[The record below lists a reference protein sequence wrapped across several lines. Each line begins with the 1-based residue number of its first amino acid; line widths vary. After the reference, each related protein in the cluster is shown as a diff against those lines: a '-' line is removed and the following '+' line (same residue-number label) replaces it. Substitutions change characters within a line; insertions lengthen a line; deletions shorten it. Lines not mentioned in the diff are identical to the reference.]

1 MNQIWV
7 DGVAGAGLPG
17 DDPGLLLGLTVF
29 ETIRT
34 YKKHP
39 FRLAAHLDR
48 LESSAK
54 ALRISTPARATIE
67 REIAG
72 AIAEDVRIRY
82 TITAGD
88 HRIVD
93 VAPINRAKVGGPVSV
108 ARMNWQ
114 APDFLPS
121 VVKHGSRAAWIVA
134 ARELDV
140 DEVLLTDPKGFI
152 LEANRSNV
160 FAVIDGVVRTPPV
173 DGRFLVG
180 VTRGALL
187 DAAERAGVPTDTSP
201 LPVDSNFDELYLS
214 STLKELAPVV
224 RLDGKPGPGGGPVG
238 AELLK
243 AFHQLVHEEAIWSRA
258 Q

>member
-7 DGVAGAGLPG
+7 DGVVGAGLPG

-34 YKKHP
+34 YKMHP

-54 ALRISTPARATIE
+54 AMRIPTPSRATIE
-67 REIAG
+67 REIAV

-82 TITAGD
+82 TITAGG

-93 VAPINRAKVGGPVSV
+93 VAPISQTKVGGPVSV
-108 ARMNWQ
+108 ARMRWR
-114 APDFLPS
+114 APDFLPA

-134 ARELDV
+134 SQELGV
-140 DEVLLTDPKGFI
+140 DEVLLIDQNGFI

-160 FAVIDGVVRTPPV
+160 FAVIDGVVRTPPI

-187 DAAERAGVPTDTSP
+187 DAAKLAGVPTDTSP
-201 LPVDSNFDELYLS
+201 LAVDSDFDELYLS

-224 RLDGKPGPGGGPVG
+224 QLDGKPGPGGGPFG
-238 AELLK
+238 ERLLK
-243 AFHQLVHEEAIWSRA
+243 AFHQLVEDEASPP
-258 Q
+258 